1 MADIYSATILWSRG
15 EQDFP
20 GNRYSRRHEWRFDGG
35 VVVPASSSPLVV
47 PVPLSAS
54 DAVDPEEAFVASLAS
69 CHMLFFL
76 SFAAKA
82 GLIIDTY
89 TDNATGEMGKNAAGK
104 HYVARIVLR
113 PALTLS
119 GTKHPTSEEIESLH
133 HRAHDFCFIANSVLS
148 EIVIEPPPPVFVFA

>member
-1 MADIYSATILWSRG
+1 MADIYSATISWSRG

-89 TDNATGEMGKNAAGK
+89 TDNAIGEMGKNATGK
-104 HYVARIVLR
+104 HYVARVVLR
-113 PALTLS
+113 PTLMLS
-119 GTKHPTSEEIESLH
+119 GSKRPTSEEIEALH
-133 HRAHDFCFIANSVLS
+133 YRAHDFCFIANSVLS
-148 EIVIEPPPPVFVFA
+148 EIVIEPPPPVFV